1 MVVGRRDLEN
11 QSKFVMKESVV
22 KLSASHAV
30 TSDKERKGEGS
41 EHRGAEQMRGEEEG
55 SDFVTV
61 HLVSFSRVSSAGQL
75 LFNQCFNFPCPAA
88 EEEEEDSEA

>member
-1 MVVGRRDLEN
+1 MSTEE
-11 QSKFVMKESVV
+11 QS
-22 KLSASHAV
+22 
-30 TSDKERKGEGS
+30 
-41 EHRGAEQMRGEEEG
+41 RGERRGKEEG

>member
-30 TSDKERKGEGS
+30 TSDKERKGEGN
-41 EHRGAEQMRGEEEG
+41 EHRGAEQRGEERKG
-55 SDFVTV
+55 G
-61 HLVSFSRVSSAGQL
+61 RQ
-75 LFNQCFNFPCPAA
+75 
-88 EEEEEDSEA
+88 